1 MDKVKIAAAVRAL
14 IEAIGED
21 PQREG
26 LRRTPDRVADFFE
39 EIFSGVSRDLRDAIR
54 IYSAPNQDEMIILKD
69 IPFYSICEHHL
80 LPFFG
85 RAHIAYI
92 PNENKIT
99 GFSSL
104 ARVVDAAARRPQLQE
119 RLATEIADVIM
130 EVVQPKG
137 VLVVIEAEQLCLTM
151 RGIKKPGSQAVTSAI
166 RGAMHNA
173 PTRAEA
179 FALIKGKG

>member
-1 MDKVKIAAAVRAL
+1 MDKKKIAAAVRLL

-21 PQREG
+21 PERDG
-26 LRRTPDRVADFFE
+26 LKQTPQRVADFFE
-39 EIFSGVSRDLRDAIR
+39 EIFSGVGRDPKEALKL
-54 IYSAPNQDEMIILKD
+54 YSTPNQDEMIILKD
-69 IPFYSICEHHL
+69 IPFYSLCEHHL

-85 RAHIAYI
+85 KAHIAYI

-104 ARVVDAAARRPQLQE
+104 ARVVEASAHRLQLQE

-151 RGIKKPGSQAVTSAI
+151 RGIKKPGSLAVTSAI

-179 FALIKGKG
+179 FALIKGKA